1 MTDSSFS
8 RCSVSSPSTS
18 RAPQAFYNIADEFV
32 SRLAREYPEKLAI
45 LGTGRAQTYVELEAL
60 VERVAA
66 ALRSAN
72 CQPGERVLI
81 ALPDSAELIAAFF
94 GAAKI
99 GAIAV
104 PVNPMARAADY
115 RHWLENC
122 GARIAIVHAPILG
135 EFGDGVAGDA
145 ALDLLVIYESTAGTV
160 KPERAA
166 RRILEWDDWLPSHA
180 GTSATHPTVAT
191 DPAFLL
197 YTSGSGGTPKAVV
210 HRHQDMG
217 VAARNYAQ
225 GVLGLRADDRLF
237 SVSKLFFAYG
247 LGNGMYFPLHFG
259 ASTILYPERPR
270 ADEIAAVIAEHR
282 PTLFF
287 SVPTFYASLL
297 REAEKGLELDF
308 SSVRL
313 AVSAGESLPAEIF
326 EQFRERFGIE
336 ILDGIG
342 SSEMLHIFLS
352 SRPGEARV
360 GSCGREVPG
369 YEARILD
376 DAGEPARE
384 DEAGNLWV
392 KGESAF
398 AEYWRIPELTART
411 KRDGWVN
418 TGDKFSRDAEG
429 YFHYRGR
436 ADDMMKVSGMW
447 VSPGEVEN
455 ALLGHAAIAEC
466 AVVGNADSVGLVRPV
481 AYIVLR
487 QSVTNTAGGLDSEIY
502 GWLRTR
508 LPGFKCPQEYRFV
521 KELPRTATGKVQ
533 RFLLR
538 GNGGD
543 LKVES

>member
-1 MTDSSFS
+1 MTDSSCSPASVPSPS
-8 RCSVSSPSTS
+8 RSSSP
-18 RAPQAFYNIADEFV
+18 QGLYNIADEFV
-32 SRLAREYPEKLAI
+32 SRLARLHPEKLAI
-45 LGTGRAQTYVELEAL
+45 LGTGRALTYKELEAL
-60 VERVAA
+60 VGRVAE
-66 ALRSAN
+66 ALRSAE

-81 ALPDSAELIAAFF
+81 ALPDCAEFFGAFF

-122 GARIAIVHAPILG
+122 GARIAIVDAPIVG
-135 EFGDGVAGDA
+135 EFCGGAAGEA
-145 ALDLLVIYESTAGTV
+145 ALDLLVIYESTPGTV
-160 KPERAA
+160 KPERVA
-166 RRILEWDDWLPSHA
+166 RRILQWDDWLPSRA
-180 GTSATHPTVAT
+180 GAVATHPTRAA
-191 DPAFLL
+191 DAAFFL
-197 YTSGSGGTPKAVV
+197 YTSGSGGAPKAVV
-210 HRHQDMG
+210 HRHQDM
-217 VAARNYAQ
+217 AAAAHNYAQ
-225 GVLGLRADDRLF
+225 GVLGLREDDRLF

-247 LGNGMYFPLHFG
+247 LGNGMYFSLYFG

-270 ADEIAAVIAEHR
+270 PDEIAAVLQEHR
-282 PTLFF
+282 PTVFF

-297 REAEKGLELDF
+297 RESEKGLELDF

-313 AVSAGESLPAEIF
+313 AISAGESLPAEVF
-326 EQFRERFGIE
+326 QQFRRRFGIE

-352 SRPGEARV
+352 SRPGEARAS
-360 GSCGREVPG
+360 SCGREVPG

-376 DAGEPARE
+376 DAGEPARV
-384 DEAGNLWV
+384 DEAGSLWV

-411 KRDGWVN
+411 SRDGWVN
-418 TGDKFSRDAEG
+418 TGDKFSRDADG
-429 YFHYRGR
+429 YFYYRGR

-466 AVVGNADSVGLVRPV
+466 AVVGNADAVGLVRPV

-538 GNGGD
+538 G
-543 LKVES
+543 KR

>member
-1 MTDSSFS
+1 MPAFASSTAHG
-8 RCSVSSPSTS
+8 PI
-18 RAPQAFYNIADEFV
+18 YNIADEFV
-32 SRLAREYPEKLAI
+32 SRPAREQPEKLAI
-45 LGTGRAQTYVELEAL
+45 LGTGRARTYADLQSL
-60 VERVAA
+60 VHRVAQ
-66 ALRSAN
+66 ALRDAN
-72 CQPGERVLI
+72 CQPGERVLL
-81 ALPDSAELIAAFF
+81 ALPDSAELVGAFF

-115 RHWLENC
+115 QHWLENC

-135 EFGDGVAGDA
+135 EFCAGIAGDA
-145 ALDLLVIYESTAGTV
+145 ALDLLVVYEGTPGTE
-160 KPERAA
+160 KPEPVA
-166 RRILEWDDWLPSHA
+166 RRILAWDDWLPSHV
-180 GTSATHPTVAT
+180 GMVATHPTVAT
-191 DPAFLL
+191 DPAFFLF
-197 YTSGSGGTPKAVV
+197 TSGGGGTPKAVV
-210 HRHQDMG
+210 HRQQDMA

-247 LGNGMYFPLHFG
+247 LGNGMYFPLHSG

-270 ADEIAAVIAEHR
+270 ADEIAAVIAQYR
-282 PTLFF
+282 PTVFF
-287 SVPTFYASLL
+287 SVPTFYVSLL
-297 REAEKGLELDF
+297 RESEKGLALDF
-308 SSVRL
+308 SSLRL
-313 AVSAGESLPAEIF
+313 AVSAGESLPGEIF
-326 EQFRERFGIE
+326 DQFRKRFGIE

-352 SRPGEARV
+352 SPPGEARA

-369 YEARILD
+369 YEARILN
-376 DAGEPARE
+376 DAGEPAGT

-418 TGDKFSRDAEG
+418 TGDKFSRDADG
-429 YFHYRGR
+429 YFYYRGR

-466 AVVGNADSVGLVRPV
+466 AVVGKTDAVGLVRPV

-508 LPGFKCPQEYRFV
+508 LPSFKCPQEYRFV

-533 RFLLR
+533 RYLLR
-538 GNGGD
+538 GHSELMGQG
-543 LKVES
+543 

>member
-1 MTDSSFS
+1 MTDSSS
-8 RCSVSSPSTS
+8 LRGSVSSPSTS
-18 RAPQAFYNIADEFV
+18 PAPQDFYNIADEFV
-32 SRLAREYPEKLAI
+32 SRLVRLHPEKLAI
-45 LGTGRAQTYVELEAL
+45 LGTGRALTYAELEAL
-60 VERVAA
+60 VARVAE

-135 EFGDGVAGDA
+135 EFGDGAAGDA
-145 ALDLLVIYESTAGTV
+145 LLDLLVIHESTPGTV
-160 KPERAA
+160 KPERVA
-166 RRILEWDDWLPSHA
+166 RRILEWNDWLPLRA
-180 GTSATHPTVAT
+180 GVIATHPTVAT
-191 DPAFLL
+191 DVAFFL

-210 HRHQDMG
+210 HRHQDVG

-259 ASTILYPERPR
+259 AATILYPERPR

-282 PTLFF
+282 PTVFF

-313 AVSAGESLPAEIF
+313 AVSAGESLPAEVF
-326 EQFRERFGIE
+326 EQFRTRFGIE

-352 SRPGEARV
+352 SRPGEARP

-376 DAGEPARE
+376 DGGEPAAV
-384 DEAGNLWV
+384 DEAGGLWV

-429 YFHYRGR
+429 YFYYRGR

-466 AVVGNADSVGLVRPV
+466 AVVGSADAVGLVRPV

-487 QSVTNTAGGLDSEIY
+487 QSVVNTAGGLDSEIY

-538 GNGGD
+538 
-543 LKVES
+543 ESSGESNVNR

>member
-1 MTDSSFS
+1 MPD
-8 RCSVSSPSTS
+8 SSPSPVS
-18 RAPQAFYNIADEFV
+18 APSTVRGPIYNIADEFV
-32 SRLAREYPEKLAI
+32 SRPAREHPEKLAI
-45 LGTGRAQTYVELEAL
+45 LGTGRARTYADLESL
-60 VERVAA
+60 VNRVAQ
-66 ALRSAN
+66 ALHDAN
-72 CQPGERVLI
+72 CQPGERVLLV
-81 ALPDSAELIAAFF
+81 LPDSAELIAAFF

-115 RHWLENC
+115 RHWLGNC
-122 GARIAIVHAPILG
+122 LARVAIVHAPILG
-135 EFGDGVAGDA
+135 EFCAGVAGDA
-145 ALDLLVIYESTAGTV
+145 ALDLLVVYESTPGTE
-160 KPERAA
+160 KPERVA
-166 RRILEWDDWLPSHA
+166 RRSVKWEDWLPSRA
-180 GTSATHPTVAT
+180 GAIATHPTIAT
-191 DPAFLL
+191 DPAFFL

-210 HRHQDMG
+210 HRHQDMAA
-217 VAARNYAQ
+217 AARNYAK
-225 GVLGLRADDRLF
+225 GVLGLRANDRLF

-259 ASTILYPERPR
+259 AATILYPERPR
-270 ADEIAAVIAEHR
+270 ADEIAAVIAQYR
-282 PTLFF
+282 PTVFF

-297 REAEKGLELDF
+297 RESEKGLALDF

-326 EQFRERFGIE
+326 EQFRQRFGIE

-342 SSEMLHIFLS
+342 STEMLHIFLS
-352 SRPGEARV
+352 SRPGEARA
-360 GSCGREVPG
+360 GNCGREVPG

-376 DAGEPARE
+376 DAGEPAAV
-384 DEAGNLWV
+384 DEAGSLWV

-411 KRDGWVN
+411 KHDGWVN
-418 TGDKFSRDAEG
+418 TGDKFSRDADG
-429 YFHYRGR
+429 YFYYRGR

-455 ALLGHAAIAEC
+455 ALLGHSAIAEC
-466 AVVGNADSVGLVRPV
+466 AVVGNADAVGLVRPV

-521 KELPRTATGKVQ
+521 KELPRTATGKLQ

-538 GNGGD
+538 GKNAQS
-543 LKVES
+543 KVDCEI

>member
-1 MTDSSFS
+1 MADSSS
-8 RCSVSSPSTS
+8 LRGSVSSPSTS
-18 RAPQAFYNIADEFV
+18 HSSQTLYNIADELV
-32 SRLAREYPEKLAI
+32 SRWARLHPEKLAI
-45 LGTGRAQTYVELEAL
+45 LGTGRALNYAELEAL
-60 VERVAA
+60 VGRVAD
-66 ALRSAN
+66 ALRSAD
-72 CQPGERVLI
+72 CKPGERVLI
-81 ALPDSAELIAAFF
+81 ALPDSADFFGAFF

-122 GARIAIVHAPILG
+122 GARIAIVHAPILA
-135 EFGDGVAGDA
+135 EFCAGAAGDA
-145 ALDLLVIYESTAGTV
+145 ALDLLVIYEAAPGTER
-160 KPERAA
+160 PERMA
-166 RRILEWDDWLPSHA
+166 RRMVDWEDWLPSRVA
-180 GTSATHPTVAT
+180 VVATHPTLAT
-191 DPAFLL
+191 DAAFFL
-197 YTSGSGGTPKAVV
+197 YTSGSGGIPKAVV

-217 VAARNYAQ
+217 AAARNYAL

-259 ASTILYPERPR
+259 ASVILYPERPR

-282 PTLFF
+282 PTVFF
-287 SVPTFYASLL
+287 SVPIFYASLL
-297 REAEKGLELDF
+297 RESERGLELDF

-326 EQFRERFGIE
+326 EQFRQRFGIE

-342 SSEMLHIFLS
+342 SSEMLHVFLS
-352 SRPGEARV
+352 SRPGEARA

-376 DAGEPARE
+376 DAGEPAAA

-429 YFHYRGR
+429 YCYYRGR

-466 AVVGNADSVGLVRPV
+466 AVVGNADAVGLVRPV

-487 QSVTNTAGGLDSEIY
+487 QSVVNTAGGLDSEIY

-533 RFLLR
+533 RYLLR
-538 GNGGD
+538 ESSGES
-543 LKVES
+543 KVNS

>member
-1 MTDSSFS
+1 MPDSSPLPAS
-8 RCSVSSPSTS
+8 AHPAVRGPM
-18 RAPQAFYNIADEFV
+18 YNIADEFV
-32 SRLAREYPEKLAI
+32 SRPAREHPDKLAI
-45 LGTGRAQTYVELEAL
+45 LGTGRARTYAELASL
-60 VERVAA
+60 VDRVAE

-72 CQPGERVLI
+72 CKPDDRVLM
-81 ALPDSAELIAAFF
+81 ALPDSAELIGAFF

-115 RHWLENC
+115 RHWLEDC

-135 EFGDGVAGDA
+135 EFCAGVAENAAGDA
-145 ALDLLVIYESTAGTV
+145 ALDLLVVYESTTGTE
-160 KPERAA
+160 KPERVA
-166 RRILEWDDWLPSHA
+166 RRIGEWDDWLASHVGA
-180 GTSATHPTVAT
+180 VATHPTVAT
-191 DPAFLL
+191 DAAFFL

-210 HRHQDMG
+210 HRHQDMAA
-217 VAARNYAQ
+217 AARNYGQ

-259 ASTILYPERPR
+259 ASMILYPERPR
-270 ADEIAAVIAEHR
+270 ADEIALVIAEHR
-282 PTLFF
+282 PTVFF

-297 REAEKGLELDF
+297 RESEKGLALDF

-326 EQFRERFGIE
+326 EQFRKRFGIE

-352 SRPGEARV
+352 SRPGEARA

-369 YEARILD
+369 YEARIWD
-376 DAGEPARE
+376 DAGEAAGV
-384 DEAGNLWV
+384 DEPGNLWV

-411 KRDGWVN
+411 KRDSWVN
-418 TGDKFSRDAEG
+418 TGDKFSRDAAG
-429 YFHYRGR
+429 YFYYRGR

-466 AVVGNADSVGLVRPV
+466 AVVGNADAVGLVRPV

-508 LPGFKCPQEYRFV
+508 LPGFKCPHAYRFV
-521 KELPRTATGKVQ
+521 KELPRTATGKLQ

-538 GNGGD
+538 G
-543 LKVES
+543 KSS

>member
-1 MTDSSFS
+1 MADSSS
-8 RCSVSSPSTS
+8 LRGSVSFPSTS
-18 RAPQAFYNIADEFV
+18 ASPQALYNVADEFV
-32 SRLAREYPEKLAI
+32 SRLARLHPDKLAI
-45 LGTGRAQTYVELEAL
+45 LGIGRALTYAELAGL
-60 VERVAA
+60 VDRVAE

-72 CQPGERVLI
+72 CQPGERVLL
-81 ALPDSAELIAAFF
+81 ALPDSAEFFGAFF

-135 EFGDGVAGDA
+135 EFGDGAAGDA
-145 ALDLLVIYESTAGTV
+145 ALDILVIYESTPGTV
-160 KPERAA
+160 KPECVA
-166 RRILEWDDWLPSHA
+166 RRILEWEDWLPSRA
-180 GTSATHPTVAT
+180 GAVASHPTVST
-191 DPAFLL
+191 DPAFFL
-197 YTSGSGGTPKAVV
+197 YTSGSGGAPKAVV

-225 GVLGLRADDRLF
+225 GVLGLRKDDRLF

-270 ADEIAAVIAEHR
+270 PDEIAAVIAVHQ
-282 PTLFF
+282 PTAFF

-297 REAEKGLELDF
+297 REAEKGLALDF

-326 EQFRERFGIE
+326 DQFQRRFGIE

-352 SRPGEARV
+352 SRPGEARA
-360 GSCGREVPG
+360 GSCGLEVPG

-376 DAGEPARE
+376 DVGETAGE

-429 YFHYRGR
+429 CFYYRGR

-455 ALLGHAAIAEC
+455 ALLGHAAVAEC
-466 AVVGNADSVGLVRPV
+466 AVVGNADAVGLVRPV

-487 QSVTNTAGGLDSEIY
+487 QSVRNTAGGLDSEIN

-538 GNGGD
+538 GIGGES
-543 LKVES
+543 KVDS

>member
-1 MTDSSFS
+1 MTEA
-8 RCSVSSPSTS
+8 SSPRVSGLS
-18 RAPQAFYNIADEFV
+18 ALPPPVAYCNIADEFV
-32 SRLAREYPEKLAI
+32 SRPAREHPEKLAI
-45 LGTGRAQTYVELEAL
+45 LGTGRARTYAELQML
-60 VERVAA
+60 VERVAR
-66 ALRSAN
+66 ALRDAN
-72 CQPGERVLI
+72 CQPGERVLL

-99 GAIAV
+99 GAIPV
-104 PVNPMARAADY
+104 PVNPMARAEDY

-122 GARIAIVHAPILG
+122 GARIAVVHAPTLG
-135 EFGDGVAGDA
+135 EFCGGAASDK
-145 ALDLLVIYESTAGTV
+145 ALDLLVIYESTPGTA
-160 KPERAA
+160 KTERVA
-166 RRILEWDDWLPSHA
+166 RRIVEWDDWLPSQA
-180 GTSATHPTVAT
+180 GAIATHPTAAT
-191 DPAFLL
+191 DPAFFL
-197 YTSGSGGTPKAVV
+197 YTSGSGGAPKAVV
-210 HRHQDMG
+210 HRHLDMA

-259 ASTILYPERPR
+259 AATILYPDRPR
-270 ADEIAAVIAEHR
+270 ADELAAVIAEHR
-282 PTLFF
+282 PTVFF
-287 SVPTFYASLL
+287 SVPTFYGSLL
-297 REAEKGLELDF
+297 RASEKGLALDF

-313 AVSAGESLPAEIF
+313 AVSAGEALPAEIF
-326 EQFRERFGIE
+326 DQFRQRFGLE

-352 SRPGEARV
+352 SRQGEARA

-369 YEARILD
+369 YEARILN
-376 DAGEPARE
+376 DAGEPAAA
-384 DEAGNLWV
+384 DQAGNLWV

-418 TGDKFSRDAEG
+418 TGDKFSRDTDG
-429 YFHYRGR
+429 YFYYRGR

-466 AVVGNADSVGLVRPV
+466 AVVGNADAVGLVRPV

-538 GNGGD
+538 ANGG
-543 LKVES
+543 ESKRDC